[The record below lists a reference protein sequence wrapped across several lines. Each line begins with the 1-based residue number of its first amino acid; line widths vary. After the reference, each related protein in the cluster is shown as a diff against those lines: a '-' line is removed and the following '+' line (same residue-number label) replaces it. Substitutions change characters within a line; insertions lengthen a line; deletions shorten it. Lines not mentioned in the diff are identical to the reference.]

1 MHKNLLLFF
10 AIPLDIVA
18 GSGRKSSDIPA
29 EKEAAVFEAPIDLM
43 SFYTFC
49 PEVRSSAVALCGQD
63 SPTALVRSRFLNPGR
78 ERVEYV
84 QDRLCHVAT
93 AIGNIKAYTLA
104 APTGPA

>member
-1 MHKNLLLFF
+1 
-10 AIPLDIVA
+10 
-18 GSGRKSSDIPA
+18 
-29 EKEAAVFEAPIDLM
+29 M

-78 ERVEYV
+78 ERVEYL